1 VPLFGFDMPETGD
14 NSQRM
19 ILAGLC
25 ALSLSGIAGLIVINR
40 RNKKEQ

>member
-1 VPLFGFDMPETGD
+1 MPLFGFDMPETSD